1 MVYDDLFL
9 WFGLSFLQALA
20 IITIVLAPPVA
31 AGLNVVANRVA
42 NEKRV
47 NFHFFVEGF
56 RQYFWRSYLISVVW
70 GLVMA
75 LVVFNI
81 YFYVQNVQ
89 GMLRYLIVLW
99 FYLALMW
106 LAILPYLFPIM
117 ISSKTPTV
125 RNVYKNVIL
134 LTASQPLYTLALLIQ
149 FVLLLILVRVVP
161 VVLIAGWPAIVALI
175 GNLGAV
181 YLISSVVGG
190 ESGDDVH

>member
-9 WFGLSFLQALA
+9 WLGLSLLQALA

-31 AGLNVVANRVA
+31 AGLNLVANRVA
-42 NEKRV
+42 NGKRV
-47 NFHFFVEGF
+47 NFQFFVEGF
-56 RQYFWRSYLISVVW
+56 REYFWRSYLIGGVW
-70 GLVMA
+70 AVVMA

-81 YFYVQNVQ
+81 YFYAQNIQ
-89 GMLRYLIVLW
+89 GALRYLIILW

-134 LTASQPLYTLALLIQ
+134 LSASQPLYTLALFIQ
-149 FVLLLILVRVVP
+149 FVLLLLLVRVVP
-161 VVLIAGWPAIVALI
+161 VLLVAGWPAVVALI

-181 YLISSVVGG
+181 YLITSVVG
-190 ESGDDVH
+190 ENTDDME